1 MCGVSVTCPGGVAWV
16 ESVRPCVCVCVCVCV
31 WGGGVGVWCIAATGG
46 PCGRHGCVRVASACG
61 CGGRDRGRETQPG
74 KGQRSVC
81 VGGAGRG
88 WWGWVV
94 CGRCE
99 GPCVC
104 VGGMGVCVWRPPV
117 GAGAETEAERHSQA
131 KDNKVCVL
139 GGRGGGGGGGWCV
152 AGVKGPACVW
162 AGCVCGVGGMGVCVW
177 RAPVDAGLGGRGVG
191 GGGVGGEGWGGWSR
205 EGRGLG
211 WGVWGCG
218 CGVGRVSVCWGGR
231 ARQC

>member
-104 VGGMGVCVWRPPV
+104 VGGLCVWCGRHGCV
-117 GAGAETEAERHSQA
+117 RVACAGGCGSGGAG
-131 KDNKVCVL
+131 C
-139 GGRGGGGGGGWCV
+139 GGGGGGG
-152 AGVKGPACVW
+152 
-162 AGCVCGVGGMGVCVW
+162 
-177 RAPVDAGLGGRGVG
+177 
-191 GGGVGGEGWGGWSR
+191 GGVGGLVEGR
-205 EGRGLG
+205 EGAGVG
-211 WGVWGCG
+211 GVGVWVWCG
-218 CGVGRVSVCWGGR
+218 PGVCVLGGEGE
-231 ARQC
+231 AV